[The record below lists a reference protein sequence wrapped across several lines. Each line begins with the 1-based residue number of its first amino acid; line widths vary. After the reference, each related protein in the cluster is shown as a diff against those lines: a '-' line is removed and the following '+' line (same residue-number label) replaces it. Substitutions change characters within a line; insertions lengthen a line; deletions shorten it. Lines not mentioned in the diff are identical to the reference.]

1 MDLADL
7 RHEIDKIDEDI
18 LNLFIK
24 RMSVCKDVAE
34 YKRVNNLTVM
44 QDDREKQLIDR
55 IRELSP
61 DNLKDGAAVLFASIM
76 DISKCIQ
83 QQEITKHDNTEK
95 ALPFEPEKAGSVVC
109 QGTAGSYSEM
119 ACRKLFK
126 SQDITFVSEFEDVF
140 KAVDS
145 GKCEFGVLP
154 LQNSTVGSVSKTYDL
169 MAKYNFYINSI
180 IRVEITHCLAVKK
193 GTSLDE
199 IKEVYSIEQALSQC
213 SDCIKRLGLVSC
225 EYLNTALAAKHVAES
240 NEKIACICSRDAA
253 EIYGLEVL
261 EPQAANAYP
270 NYTRFICISKK
281 FIAKKD
287 AGTISVSLS
296 IPHTKSSLYR
306 LLTKFSVNGFNLVKI
321 ENKPVAGKDFE
332 VIFYLDFSGNCDDV
346 KVASLLEELRG
357 EHSYF
362 KFLGNF
368 DEVM

>member
-1 MDLADL
+1 MDLAEL
-7 RHEIDKIDEDI
+7 RQEIDKIDEEI

-24 RMSVCKDVAE
+24 RMNVCRNVADYKKEKNLSV
-34 YKRVNNLTVM
+34 L
-44 QDDREKQLIDR
+44 QGDREKQLIER

-83 QQEITKHDNTEK
+83 QQEISKSDNFVK

-109 QGTAGSYSEM
+109 QGTEGSYSEK

-126 SQDITFVSEFEDVF
+126 SQKINFVSEFEDVF

-145 GKCEFGVLP
+145 GECEFGVLP

-169 MAKYNFYINSI
+169 MAKYDFYINAVV
-180 IRVEITHCLAVKK
+180 RVEIKHCLAAKK
-193 GTSLDE
+193 GTALNE
-199 IKEVYSIEQALSQC
+199 IEAVYSHEQALSQC
-213 SDCIKRLGLVSC
+213 SDFIRHLGLEQR
-225 EYLNTALAAKHVAES
+225 EYPNTALAAKLVAES
-240 NEKIACICSRDAA
+240 NEKIACICSPDAA
-253 EIYGLEVL
+253 EIYGLEIL
-261 EPQAANAYP
+261 ESQAANVYP
-270 NYTRFICISKK
+270 NYTRFICISKR
-281 FIAKKD
+281 FIAKSD

-332 VIFYLDFSGNCDDV
+332 VIFYLDFSGNCNDV
-346 KVASLLEELRG
+346 KAASLLEELKG